1 MSSADL
7 CGQRVLGVNGS
18 LKNWINTGSADVVVT
33 SKNNQAK
40 QKEPKNN
47 NFSSVLKGA
56 IIALGAVSA
65 GALLFNGKKVDFSK
79 FKKYLSDA
87 FSSFKTS
94 KPAKALDKAV
104 EDVGI
109 EAQKVK
115 KSIKKFE
122 FPKFEFKKPEFKSRK
137 KSANEKQALNVKQWF
152 SNTFK
157 LNMPKKA
164 ARVKTNQSENV
175 TSKNKK
181 TIKSFFAGF
190 FAKFKKTKPQIE
202 TNNPKALYKGNPK
215 VRKNTLTQFQR
226 NQQKLENAVVE
237 EVVEDTTSKT
247 LYKGNPN
254 ARKNTVS
261 KYQKLAD
268 NSPAAQDVIEEVI
281 EDTAPKALYKGNPK
295 VRKNTLTKA
304 QKQQQE
310 LQKFDIEDIIAE
322 FSDKPQQQ
330 PKYSGSVAARKNAV
344 SKYQKLADN
353 SPTAQDAID
362 EVIEDTAPKALY
374 KGDSNVRKNTLT
386 KAQKQQQ
393 ELEKFDIEDII
404 AEFSDKPQQQPKYS
418 GSVAARKSTL
428 SKVQKQQL
436 ELEKNRI
443 KIGDEIE
450 IPRRDNSSLF
460 LKYGIDE
467 AGNSIF
473 QEVSEQPKSKPVYSE
488 KQMQK
493 MEAQRL
499 KKIEQLQKH
508 LNEAMNYS
516 QEEIQAKLQKIK
528 DFGYSY
534 YTLDGKNGFNRD
546 FVVSK
551 KMIDEL
557 EQVGFPFNVKPNDIL
572 EALEIDDLNEGECCR
587 ILFNPNPRFRLGE
600 YKLNSKGLQ
609 TLVGITKKQDGTL
622 SFIYV

>member
-1 MSSADL
+1 MYSGVNNTGYNLMSSADL

-65 GALLFNGKKVDFSK
+65 GALLFNSKKVDFSK

-122 FPKFEFKKPEFKSRK
+122 FPKFEFKKPEFKLRK
-137 KSANEKQALNVKQWF
+137 KSANEKQTLNVKQWF

-164 ARVKTNQSENV
+164 AKVKANQAENV

-237 EVVEDTTSKT
+237 EVVEDTTSKA

-254 ARKNTVS
+254 A
-261 KYQKLAD
+261 
-268 NSPAAQDVIEEVI
+268 
-281 EDTAPKALYKGNPK
+281 
-295 VRKNTLTKA
+295 
-304 QKQQQE
+304 
-310 LQKFDIEDIIAE
+310 
-322 FSDKPQQQ
+322 
-330 PKYSGSVAARKNAV
+330 
-344 SKYQKLADN
+344 
-353 SPTAQDAID
+353 
-362 EVIEDTAPKALY
+362 
-374 KGDSNVRKNTLT
+374 RKNTLT

-499 KKIEQLQKH
+499 KKIEQSQKH

-528 DFGYSY
+528 DFGYGY
-534 YTLDGKNGFNRD
+534 YALDGKNGFNRD

>member
-1 MSSADL
+1 MYSGVNNTGYNLMSSADL

-87 FSSFKTS
+87 FSSFKIS

-164 ARVKTNQSENV
+164 AKVKTNQAENV

-181 TIKSFFAGF
+181 TIKSFFTGF

-237 EVVEDTTSKT
+237 EVVEDTTSKA

-254 ARKNTVS
+254 A
-261 KYQKLAD
+261 
-268 NSPAAQDVIEEVI
+268 
-281 EDTAPKALYKGNPK
+281 
-295 VRKNTLTKA
+295 
-304 QKQQQE
+304 
-310 LQKFDIEDIIAE
+310 
-322 FSDKPQQQ
+322 
-330 PKYSGSVAARKNAV
+330 
-344 SKYQKLADN
+344 
-353 SPTAQDAID
+353 
-362 EVIEDTAPKALY
+362 
-374 KGDSNVRKNTLT
+374 RKNTLT

-418 GSVAARKSTL
+418 GSVAARKNAVSKYQKLADNSLADQDAIEEVIEGTAPKALYKGNPKVRKNTLTKAQKQQQELEKFDIEDIIAEFSDKPQQQSKYSGSVAARKSTL

-450 IPRRDNSSLF
+450 IPRRGNSSLF

-499 KKIEQLQKH
+499 KKIEQSQKH

-528 DFGYSY
+528 DFGYGY
-534 YTLDGKNGFNRD
+534 YALDGKNGFNRD

-572 EALEIDDLNEGECCR
+572 EALEIDDLDEGECCR

-600 YKLNSKGLQ
+600 YKLNSKSLQ